1 MKIYIAGPMTGLPD
15 LNFPA
20 FHAAAKLLR
29 DEGHTVVNPAELNI
43 EPGASWQQCMRI
55 DIRELVTCEGIFLLP
70 NWTLSRGARLEF
82 HIASQLC
89 MKVVEAWNFPPL
101 RSISVSID
109 PATSVSEHA
118 MDQVLNEFSGTTH
131 YDTDKEV
138 TGVPK

>member
-20 FHAAAKLLR
+20 FHAAAKSLR
-29 DEGHTVVNPAELNI
+29 DDGHVVVNPAELNI
-43 EPGASWQQCMRI
+43 EPGASWHECMRI

-89 MKVVEAWNFPPL
+89 MQVIEAWNYPPL
-101 RSISVSID
+101 RTIWIGID
-109 PATSVSEHA
+109 LATSGGEHA
-118 MDQVLNEFSGTTH
+118 MGHVHNELRATTH
-131 YDTDKEV
+131 YETAGEV
-138 TGVPK
+138 TEVPK